1 MSIVSASP
9 ADGTAR
15 LRPEVRWRRGVTA
28 ELERDLVIFFVVAR
42 RAGEAVHAHLLSLS
56 ASVYDAGGRTVL
68 V

>member
-1 MSIVSASP
+1 M
-9 ADGTAR
+9 
-15 LRPEVRWRRGVTA
+15 TA